1 MASHASVVPL
11 NAAAKMWDPESGESS
26 DVVSPLADLHKKL
39 DGGYNSTLLSP
50 DGNTLGVCYADRVE
64 LWDVQTAKLLPEGKC
79 FFSGAICHPDSKIHS
94 ILFNPDSTMFAVEMS
109 CGVFVRE
116 IFGENPENREIIHE
130 DHRAFQFVNSM
141 AFSPD
146 GSVLAVAGYFERWGD
161 NVDATSGVSNT
172 VSVRLFNPLRG
183 GRTLIRTLKGHTK
196 YVNSIAFS
204 PDGNT
209 LVSASD
215 DKTIRLWDVHT
226 GENLTTLQSY
236 NGTVM
241 SVKFS
246 PDGKTFATSH
256 RNCRGPVIL
265 IWNVVRFRPA
275 YWEPAHKLST
285 PFVDLK
291 YLLHGP
297 DDMEDFS
304 NLTITFS
311 HDGEMLACCNCDMVV
326 RTWYTE
332 SGKEI
337 ATFSVEHPFGSDT
350 PESRKNYYRG
360 YAVHSVSGRAGAAVG
375 SVPSVAF
382 NKTDGNITV
391 HSPALH

>member
-1 MASHASVVPL
+1 MASHHS
-11 NAAAKMWDPESGESS
+11 KMWNPESGESS

-39 DGGYNSTLLSP
+39 DGEYKSTLLSP
-50 DGNTLGVCYADRVE
+50 DGKTLGVCYADRVE
-64 LWDVQTAKLLPEGKC
+64 LWDVQTAELLPEGKC
-79 FFSGAICHPDSKIHS
+79 LFSGAICHRDSVIHS
-94 ILFNPDSTMFAVEMS
+94 ILFSPDSTMFAVELS
-109 CGVFVRE
+109 CGVIVRD

-161 NVDATSGVSNT
+161 NIYATSGVSNT
-172 VSVRLFNPLRG
+172 VSVRFFNPLRG
-183 GRTLIRTLKGHTK
+183 RKSNLIRTLKGHTR

-215 DKTIRLWDVHT
+215 DKTIRLWDVST
-226 GENLTTLQSY
+226 GEKLTTLQSY

-241 SVKFS
+241 SVKFN

-265 IWNVVRFRPA
+265 IWNLDRFMPA
-275 YWEPAHKLST
+275 SWQPEPDMAAST
-285 PFVDLK
+285 FVDLK

-297 DDMEDFS
+297 DDVEGFS

-311 HDGEMLACCNCDMVV
+311 HDGEMLACCNSDMVV
-326 RTWYTE
+326 RTWDTE
-332 SGKEI
+332 SGGEV
-337 ATFSVEHPFGSDT
+337 ATFSVET
-350 PESRKNYYRG
+350 PESHNYYRG

-382 NKTDGNITV
+382 NKTDGNITI

>member
-1 MASHASVVPL
+1 MTSHDR
-11 NAAAKMWDPESGESS
+11 KMWDPESGEYS

-39 DGGYNSTLLSP
+39 DGGYKFTLLSP
-50 DGNTLGVCYADRVE
+50 DGKTLGVCYAGRVD
-64 LWDVQTAKLLPEGKC
+64 LWDVETAELLPEGKC
-79 FFSGAICHPDSKIHS
+79 LFSGGICHRDSEIRS
-94 ILFNPDSTMFAVEMS
+94 ILFNPDSTMFAVELS
-109 CGVFVRE
+109 CGVFVRD
-116 IFGENPENREIIHE
+116 IFGENPEYREIIHE

-161 NVDATSGVSNT
+161 DVYATRVAGKSLKT

-183 GRTLIRTLKGHTK
+183 RKSNLIRTLSGHTK

-215 DKTIRLWDVHT
+215 DKTIRLWDVST
-226 GENLTTLQSY
+226 GEKLTTLQSY

-241 SVKFS
+241 SVKFN

-265 IWNVVRFRPA
+265 IWNLDRFMPA
-275 YWEPAHKLST
+275 SWEPEPDMAAT
-285 PFVDLK
+285 TYVDLK

-297 DDMEDFS
+297 DDIEGFS

-311 HDGEMLACCNCDMVV
+311 HDGEMLACCNSDMVV
-326 RTWYTE
+326 RTWDTE
-332 SGKEI
+332 SGGEV
-337 ATFSVEHPFGSDT
+337 ATFSVET
-350 PESRKNYYRG
+350 PESHNYYRG

-382 NKTDGNITV
+382 NKTDGNITI